1 MLMGPTAN
9 VVQPAIQRDELEFKE
24 KGLTCLGLLC
34 TISRV
39 RLSRAKTC
47 LKSEERNHN

>member
-34 TISRV
+34 TISLV
-39 RLSRAKTC
+39 RSFRAKMRM
-47 LKSEERNHN
+47 KREDGNHN